1 VRRSLLV
8 IDHLLSGGEVGSI
21 PLVFPKKQRMEFP
34 SWAQAVA
41 SEFLAVRK
49 RSGKCDSTL
58 DMDRSALARFLS
70 FADNQGCRG
79 FGGITVEVI
88 KGFNLQDRHTTNEGK
103 NAYNTKIRGFL
114 RFLESRGMVPNGIS
128 KVLPTVNVV
137 KLRPA
142 VILGA
147 DDLERIDNYC
157 VNAEHAGKWLE
168 SAVLKIATQ
177 TGLRGTDISRLR
189 CDSIDWHNRE
199 FSLIQRKT
207 RRHIRLPFSNGVGNS
222 MLKYIEEERPRI
234 QTPFLFISPR
244 APHGC
249 LSKGQVNLIVSR
261 ALGRRVG
268 VHILR
273 KTFASGLLRA
283 EVGYDAVADV
293 LGHESPQT
301 VDPYLSMDSQRMRAC
316 AIPLGDGL
324 QYKGVSL

>member
-1 VRRSLLV
+1 M
-8 IDHLLSGGEVGSI
+8 GSI

-103 NAYNTKIRGFL
+103 NAYNTKLRGFL

-177 TGLRGTDISRLR
+177 TGLRGTTSQGLDATRSTGTTGVLP
-189 CDSIDWHNRE
+189 
-199 FSLIQRKT
+199 IQRKT
-207 RRHIRLPFSNGVGNS
+207 RRHIRLPFSNGLAIDAEVHRRGV
-222 MLKYIEEERPRI
+222 LRI